1 MRIKPSQLAFVAV
14 SLVFVLIL
22 AACNCAP
29 TLRYIT
35 ISPANQTIAVGTTQ
49 QFTATGYYSNGSV
62 MPNIT
67 VSWSSSAVSVAT
79 INGTTG
85 VATGV
90 AVGTTTIS
98 ATAGGLTATTIAL
111 NVNQLTAITITPLNQ
126 TIAIGATEQYDAMGT
141 FLNPGGTTTTSDIT
155 AQVTWTS
162 GSTAVATFST
172 TTAGLATG
180 VAAGTTTNHC

>member
-14 SLVFVLIL
+14 SLVCVLIL

-49 QFTATGYYSNGSV
+49 QFSATGYYSNGSV

-85 VATGV
+85 VATGRWP
-90 AVGTTTIS
+90 S
-98 ATAGGLTATTIAL
+98 APPPSPRLQWAL
-111 NVNQLTAITITPLNQ
+111 LPPPSL
-126 TIAIGATEQYDAMGT
+126 
-141 FLNPGGTTTTSDIT
+141 
-155 AQVTWTS
+155 
-162 GSTAVATFST
+162 ST
-172 TTAGLATG
+172 
-180 VAAGTTTNHC
+180 